1 MKVCSSYKNN
11 LLSNILYDGSLW
23 FCYKLATIDE
33 THCFMAL
40 LHTFIFTHKF
50 LLVFLRYFMSL
61 EFFYSNFM
69 VEIKAVQLGLFV
81 NCVQYGNDSILIKL
95 VILKSSI
102 LQSQKI
108 LLLLIIQDLSKFIFP
123 TYSMQKLFQKS
134 ILQAFHKIVPLFGPI
149 DNHETHKKWR
159 DLSMILLNRL

>member
-1 MKVCSSYKNN
+1 
-11 LLSNILYDGSLW
+11 
-23 FCYKLATIDE
+23 
-33 THCFMAL
+33 MAL
-40 LHTFIFTHKF
+40 LHTFIFKHKF

-61 EFFYSNFM
+61 EFSYLNFM
-69 VEIKAVQLGLFV
+69 VEIKAFQLGLFV
-81 NCVQYGNDSILIKL
+81 NCVQYDNDSILIKL

-134 ILQAFHKIVPLFGPI
+134 ILQASHKIVPLFELV
-149 DNHETHKKWR
+149 DNHETHKK
-159 DLSMILLNRL
+159 